1 MNLKRILFVVIVIFI
16 GLATFLGGYS
26 KWNSASPD
34 KTCASCHE
42 ISPSVDQW
50 HNSAHRN
57 VRCTQCHGTAL
68 SNGIHSLKEKTNM
81 VFTHLGEGK
90 RHEEIRMTE
99 KQILDLSERCTKC
112 HQSEYAKWQSGGH
125 SANYADIFMNGKH
138 NLEEPPYWACLKCH
152 GMFYDGDIKTLLQQ
166 PQNIGGIW
174 KLNDMNQAAVSTI
187 PCLSCHS
194 VHTDNEVLGSAARLD
209 VPQEIFYARSERN
222 PSTAWYVRGDNRHI
236 RTDKLMKIAMFDREK
251 PVKVADDPAT
261 KLCIQCHSPNF
272 KHQTGSEDD
281 RTPTGV
287 HEGLSC
293 IACHAPHSNDARN
306 SCKNCHPALS
316 NCGLDV
322 TKMNTT
328 YFEANSPNNIHSV
341 SCSSC
346 HKDIEKSKTR
356 KFKNSTNRY

>member
-1 MNLKRILFVVIVIFI
+1 MNLKRILLVFSVLFT
-16 GLATFLGGYS
+16 GLTVLFGGYS
-26 KWNSASPD
+26 QWNSANPD
-34 KTCASCHE
+34 NTCASCHE
-42 ISPSVDQW
+42 ISPSVSEW

-68 SNGIHSLKEKTNM
+68 SNGIHSLKEKANM

-90 RHEEIRMTE
+90 RHEEIRMSE
-99 KQILDLSERCTKC
+99 KQVLDLSERCTKC
-112 HQSEYAKWQSGGH
+112 HQSEYAKWRSGGH

-138 NLEEPPYWACLKCH
+138 NQEEAPYWACLKCH
-152 GMFYDGDIKTLLQQ
+152 GMFYDGNIKTLLQK
-166 PQNIGGIW
+166 PQNIKGVW
-174 KLNDMNQAAVSTI
+174 KLKDKNQTALSTM

-194 VHTDNEVLGSAARLD
+194 VHTDNEVLGRAGRLD
-209 VPQEIFYARSERN
+209 VPQEISYARPSRN
-222 PSTAWYVRGDNRHI
+222 TSIAWYVRGDKRHV
-236 RTDKLMKIAMFDREK
+236 RADKLMKITMFDQEK
-251 PVKVADDPAT
+251 PIKVADDSGT
-261 KLCIQCHSPNF
+261 RLCLQCHSPNF

-293 IACHAPHSNDARN
+293 TACHAPHSNDTRN

-328 YFEANSPNNIHSV
+328 FVNLKSPNNIHSV

-346 HKDIEKSKTR
+346 HNDVENLKHGN
-356 KFKNSTNRY
+356 F